1 MMNQG
6 VIIRILYFLVFSC
19 TASWLPVLA
28 DFGKSKN
35 FSGNQI
41 AILLSI
47 TPIMMFL
54 VQPVYGSIAD
64 QWGIKKMLQIS
75 FLGTALSFVGYQFT
89 QGITSILF
97 VATLMSFFYNGLQPF
112 LDSLALRLEVKD
124 KSFSYGNLRMAGAM
138 GWSAT
143 GIITGQVI
151 EQINIQSIFYISALT
166 MILAFGIAFLL
177 DKNTSAEDHSMQRIN
192 LNNIAEIIRGTQIL
206 KLLISVLILSIA
218 GTSIWNFYSLYMKEN
233 GASAG
238 LVGLGLSFQGLCEI
252 PLFYL
257 SSIIIRK
264 YGITKIFMITIIAT
278 MIRLILYSIVKVP
291 VAAIPI
297 ELLHGIS
304 WSLYWVVCIEMVN
317 KLVPAQWIATGQS
330 ILYAVYFGVGA
341 VIGNFWAGWLYDHGI
356 SISNLFLLNA
366 GVVLIA
372 IPFIHQV
379 NNSFKAATT
388 LS

>member
-1 MMNQG
+1 MNQG
-6 VIIRILYFLVFSC
+6 LIIRMLYFLVFSC

-41 AILLSI
+41 ALLLSI

-54 VQPVYGSIAD
+54 VQPIYGSIAD
-64 QWGIKKMLQIS
+64 KWGIKKMLQIS
-75 FLGTALSFVGYQFT
+75 FLGTAVCFIGYQYT
-89 QGITSILF
+89 TGILSIVF
-97 VATLMSFFYNGLQPF
+97 STTLMSFFYNGLQPF
-112 LDSLALRLEVKD
+112 LDSLALQLEAKD
-124 KSFSYGNLRMAGAM
+124 KSFSYGSLRMAGAM
-138 GWSAT
+138 GWSVT

-151 EQINIQSIFYISALT
+151 EQINIQSIFYISAIT

-177 DKNTSAEDHSMQRIN
+177 EKSSNNAERIN
-192 LNNIAEIIRGTQIL
+192 SQTSPDNIFQIL
-206 KLLISVLILSIA
+206 KVVQMMKLLISVLIVSVA

-233 GASAG
+233 GASAS
-238 LVGLGLSFQGLCEI
+238 LVGFGLSFQGLCEI

-257 SSIIIRK
+257 SAVIIRK
-264 YGITKIFMITIIAT
+264 YGINKVLVITVLVT
-278 MIRLILYSIVKVP
+278 CIRLILYSVIKFP
-291 VAAIPI
+291 RAAITI

-317 KLVPAQWIATGQS
+317 KLVPSKWIATGQS
-330 ILYAVYFGVGA
+330 ILYSVYFGIGA
-341 VIGNFWAGWLYDHGI
+341 VLGNFWAGFLIDRGI

-366 GVVLIA
+366 GVILFALPLIY
-372 IPFIHQV
+372 QV
-379 NNSFKAATT
+379 NKSLKAAAT

>member
-89 QGITSILF
+89 HGIISILF

-112 LDSLALRLEVKD
+112 LDSLALQLEVKD

-330 ILYAVYFGVGA
+330 ILYAVYFGIGA

-379 NNSFKAATT
+379 NKSFKAATT

>member
-1 MMNQG
+1 MNQG
-6 VIIRILYFLVFSC
+6 GIIRILYFLVFSC

-64 QWGIKKMLQIS
+64 KWGIKKMLQIS

-89 QGITSILF
+89 NGISSILF

-112 LDSLALRLEVKD
+112 LDSLALQLEAKD
-124 KSFSYGNLRMAGAM
+124 KSFSYGSLRMAGAM

-151 EQINIQSIFYISALT
+151 EQINIQSIFYISAIT

-177 DKNTSAEDHSMQRIN
+177 DKNTRTMDQSMQRTN
-192 LNNIAEIIRGTQIL
+192 LNNIAEILKGTQII

-257 SSIIIRK
+257 SALIIRK
-264 YGITKIFMITIIAT
+264 YGITNILMITAIAT
-278 MIRLILYSIVKVP
+278 MIRLILYSMVKIP
-291 VAAIPI
+291 AAALPI

-317 KLVPAQWIATGQS
+317 KLVPVRWIATGQS
-330 ILYAVYFGVGA
+330 ILYAVYFGIGA
-341 VIGNFWAGWLYDHGI
+341 VIGNFWAGWLYDQGI
-356 SISNLFLLNA
+356 SISNLFLINA